1 VSSTENTGDRTQQT
15 APAPDERPEVAVAE
29 SGPVDSTPLAATPD
43 AVVPEVVD
51 PGVSE
56 PDDGAEAAV
65 DDGAAAAGALAAAA
79 AAGDLSGPLTESTPS
94 AGLAAAAAA
103 GDLPTAP
110 AEDAAVAE
118 ETPADAP
125 NATSAE
131 NTTPS
136 DATPAEAT
144 PADTTTPD
152 ATPADTNPAADAAS
166 EDPTPARLT
175 DTVPPSVGETRA
187 VPAPRPRP
195 ARPPKRKPAQTPSG
209 AQSGDAPQPEA
220 IPVVPASDPTAWG
233 RVDDDGTVYVRTPAG
248 ERPVGSWQAGEPAA
262 GLAHYGRRFDDLA
275 TEVALL
281 EARLAAHTGNPGE
294 IKAKAEELAEQI
306 LTASAVGDLDHLAL
320 RARAMVSMAETAVAA
335 NRAEKAKARAGQ
347 IARKEALAAEA
358 EAIAADSTQWKAA
371 GDRLKAIVEEWKTIK
386 GIDRKTDEALWQR
399 FAAARDA
406 FGRRRGAHFAQLDT
420 QRSEARAAKS
430 ELIAEAERL
439 STSTEWGPTS
449 AAMRS
454 LMDRW
459 KAVPRVGRDTDD
471 DLWKKFRAAQ
481 DVFFAARTASDQART
496 SDEVGNQKQ
505 KEELLAEAEKLD
517 PANKGNQNA
526 LRKIQERYDAIGH
539 VPRGAMRELEDR
551 MRAVEEKFRGAVE
564 SARPRVEPE
573 NPMLTSLRAAVTK
586 AEDQLRKAQAAGNPT
601 RISEAEANLA
611 TRREWLAEAQKPS
624 RR

>member
-1 VSSTENTGDRTQQT
+1 VSSTENTGDRTQQ
-15 APAPDERPEVAVAE
+15 PATTPEERPEE
-29 SGPVDSTPLAATPD
+29 ETPQ
-43 AVVPEVVD
+43 
-51 PGVSE
+51 GVSSDAQSADAADATTADE
-56 PDDGAEAAV
+56 HPETAPTPASEAPSSARE
-65 DDGAAAAGALAAAA
+65 ASELAAAA
-79 AAGDLSGPLTESTPS
+79 AAGDLAAAPQEPVATT
-94 AGLAAAAAA
+94 AGDLAAAAAA
-103 GDLPTAP
+103 GDLPAVP
-110 AEDAAVAE
+110 AESSPAE
-118 ETPADAP
+118 SSPAESSPAESSSTDVPAETTPAGEQP
-125 NATSAE
+125 TGESE
-131 NTTPS
+131 N
-136 DATPAEAT
+136 
-144 PADTTTPD
+144 
-152 ATPADTNPAADAAS
+152 
-166 EDPTPARLT
+166 PTPERLT
-175 DTVPPSVGETRA
+175 DTVPESVGELPAVATRPRPSAPRSMPVPAHPGTPGDAQSSAAAEAPA
-187 VPAPRPRP
+187 VPA
-195 ARPPKRKPAQTPSG
+195 
-209 AQSGDAPQPEA
+209 
-220 IPVVPASDPTAWG
+220 VPASDPTAWG
-233 RVDDDGTVYVRTPAG
+233 RVDEEGTVFVRTAAG
-248 ERPVGSWQAGEPAA
+248 ERPVGSWQAGDPAA

-358 EAIAADSTQWKAA
+358 EQIAEDSTQWKAA
-371 GDRLKAIVEEWKTIK
+371 GDRLKTIVEEWKTIK

-406 FGRRRGAHFAQLDT
+406 FGRRRGAHFAQLDA
-420 QRSEARAAKS
+420 QRAEARGAKS

-481 DVFFAARTASDQART
+481 DVFFAARTASDQARN
-496 SDEVGNQKQ
+496 SDEVANQKA

-517 PANKGNQNA
+517 PANRGNQNA
-526 LRKIQERYDAIGH
+526 LRKLQERYDAIGH

-551 MRAVEEKFRGAVE
+551 MRAVEEKFRGVAE
-564 SARPRVEPE
+564 SSRPRVQPE
-573 NPMLTSLRAAVTK
+573 NPMLTSMRAAVTK
-586 AEDQLRKAQAAGNPT
+586 AEDQLAKAQAAGDT
-601 RISEAEANLA
+601 KRISEAEANLA
-611 TRREWLAEAQKPS
+611 TRREWLAEAEKPS